1 MPNLTIRGLPEEVH
15 VRLKERAKAN
25 RRSLNQE
32 IVAELIASG
41 SDSEVERVERAR
53 KRMQRANAEI
63 EHIRAKMKRFMT
75 TDEIDAAI
83 NEGRK

>member
-1 MPNLTIRGLPEEVH
+1 MANLIIRGLPDEVH

-41 SDSEVERVERAR
+41 SDSEVDRIECARER
-53 KRMQRANAEI
+53 MLQANAEI
-63 EHIRAKMKRFMT
+63 EKVRSMMKRFMT
-75 TDEIDAAI
+75 TEEIDAAI
-83 NEGRK
+83 EEGRR

>member
-1 MPNLTIRGLPEEVH
+1 MANLTIRGLPDEVH

-41 SDSEVERVERAR
+41 SDSGAERAR
-53 KRMQRANAEI
+53 KRMQEANAEI
-63 EHIRAKMKRFMT
+63 DRMRAKMKRFMT
-75 TDEIDAAI
+75 TDEINTAI
-83 NEGRK
+83 HEGRR